1 MRYTKIVLLLTAVL
15 LFVACGDAN
24 ERYVRKA
31 VYIMDHHG
39 LYAQGV
45 QWKATKKAA
54 LAEHPTTHEEAVQI
68 VQQALQVAGGK
79 HSFIMPAEMVTVN
92 ITSEWEMPSVELRDG
107 IAVIY
112 LPPFSGNDDEGRRY
126 VKTVLDALPDTLSG
140 AVVDLRGNSGGN
152 MYPMIASVHRFL
164 PNDDLLRFHNRK
176 GFMPV
181 DNDYILNV
189 VGIARQ
195 AMIDCPVAILTN
207 ELTASSGEATLLCF
221 RGLQNVRVFGAPTAG
236 YASSNVPYPMP
247 DGSKLVLTVGS
258 DVARTGEEFC
268 DDPIAPDSLTTTPM
282 EDALNWLL
290 NQE

>member
-1 MRYTKIVLLLTAVL
+1 MRYTKIVFLLTAVL

-39 LYAQGV
+39 LYAQGE

-79 HSFIMPAEMVTVN
+79 HSFIMPAGMVTVN
-92 ITSEWEMPSVELRDG
+92 VTSEWEMPSVELRDG

-126 VKTVLDALPDTLSG
+126 VQTVLDALPETLSG
-140 AVVDLRGNSGGN
+140 AVIDLRGNSGGN

-176 GFMPV
+176 GSMPV

-221 RGLQNVRVFGAPTAG
+221 RGLQNVRVFGTPTAG

-247 DGSKLVLTVGS
+247 DGSQLVLTVGS
-258 DVARTGEEFC
+258 DVTRTGEEFC
-268 DDPIAPDSLTTTPM
+268 DAPIAPDSLTESPM
-282 EDALNWLL
+282 EEAIAWLL
-290 NQE
+290 KQ

>member
-1 MRYTKIVLLLTAVL
+1 MKKTPILFLFALLL
-15 LFVACGDAN
+15 VACGTP
-24 ERYVRKA
+24 EEQYVKKA
-31 VYIMDHHG
+31 VRLMDRHG
-39 LYAQGV
+39 LFATGEP
-45 QWKATKKAA
+45 WKAAKAEA
-54 LAEHPTTHEEAVQI
+54 LSAKPATMEEAHAV
-68 VQQALQVAGGK
+68 VCKALEVAGGK
-79 HSFIMPAEMVTVN
+79 HSFIMPADMVTVN
-92 ITSEWEMPSVELRDG
+92 VTSEWEMPSVELRDG

-126 VKTVLDALPDTLSG
+126 VQTVLDALPDTLSG
-140 AVVDLRGNSGGN
+140 AVIDLRGNSGGN

-176 GFMPV
+176 GSMPV

-221 RGLQNVRVFGAPTAG
+221 RGLQNVRVFGTPTAG

-247 DGSKLVLTVGS
+247 DGSQLVLTVGS
-258 DVARTGEEFC
+258 DVTRTGEEFC
-268 DDPIAPDSLTTTPM
+268 DAPIAPDSLTESPM
-282 EDALNWLL
+282 EEAIAWLL
-290 NQE
+290 KQ